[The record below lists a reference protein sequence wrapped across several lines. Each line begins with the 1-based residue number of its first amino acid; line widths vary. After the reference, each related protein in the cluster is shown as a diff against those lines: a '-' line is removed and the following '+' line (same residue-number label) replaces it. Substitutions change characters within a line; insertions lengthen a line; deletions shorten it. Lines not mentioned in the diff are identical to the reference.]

1 MKTRLIAGIAAVV
14 LAVVGTVVLVSYV
27 RGADARAMAGMETV
41 DVLVAAAPIPKDTPA
56 TDLPKLVTSK
66 QLPATATLPNAVGN
80 LDQLAGMVALVPLA
94 TGEQLLD
101 SKFGAPPSTAPG
113 EVVVPP
119 AMQQIT
125 VLLDRQRALGG
136 QIKAGDTVGVFI
148 SVKDSKQTHLTAHK
162 VLVTK
167 VQQVAPAD
175 PPAAGDLETKLL
187 ITLATT
193 APIAEKI
200 AFAAEPD
207 FGSIWLSNEPLTAD
221 ESGTRV
227 IDGNVVFK

>member
-41 DVLVAAAPIPKDTPA
+41 DVLVAAEPIPKDTPA

-66 QLPATATLPNAVGN
+66 QLPATATVPNAVAN

-94 TGEQLLD
+94 AGEQLLD
-101 SKFGAPPSTAPG
+101 SKFGAPASATPG
-113 EVVVPP
+113 GVVVPP
-119 AMQQIT
+119 DMQQIT
-125 VLLDRQRALGG
+125 VLLEKQRALGG

-148 SVKDSKQTHLTAHK
+148 SVKGSKQTHLTANK
-162 VLVTK
+162 VLVTN
-167 VQQVAPAD
+167 VQQVTATD
-175 PPAAGDLETKLL
+175 STSTDLEAKLL
-187 ITLATT
+187 ITMATT
-193 APIAEKI
+193 APVAEKI

-221 ESGTRV
+221 KSGTQV